1 MKHCTIGSIFK
12 IKYLSY
18 TLRYMD
24 TKITY
29 SLLTSINKKHIETL
43 FEQAKAEIKKII
55 EERTVEQ
62 YKVSS
67 NESAV

>member
-1 MKHCTIGSIFK
+1 
-12 IKYLSY
+12 
-18 TLRYMD
+18 MD